1 MKRIP
6 LGKVPNRQ
14 RQFSPR
20 LQHPQHF
27 AHAVQRRRKEHHA
40 KPANHRI
47 KRIRRKRQRIRRR
60 HLKLRILYRQPL
72 RRSPRRLYHSSN
84 RIDPTN
90 SSFRPHHRR
99 NTQRRFP
106 WPCRNIENRLPAP
119 NSCIGNKPPRY
130 LRKHLPDNFPVLL
143 PIRSRSRPS
152 IDSFL
157 VLLHEEKYIPATCA
171 YAGTPSQFISG
182 LHSMR

>member
-1 MKRIP
+1 MKRIL

-27 AHAVQRRRKEHHA
+27 AHAIDWRRKEHHA
-40 KPANHRI
+40 KPADHRI
-47 KRIRRKRQRIRRR
+47 KRIRRKRQSIRRG
-60 HLKLRILYRQPL
+60 HLELRIPYRQPF
-72 RRSPRRLYHSSN
+72 RRTPCRLYHSCN
-84 RIDPTN
+84 RIDPAN
-90 SSFRPHHRR
+90 SSFRPHQRCNAQRRLSRPRR
-99 NTQRRFP
+99 NIQH
-106 WPCRNIENRLPAP
+106 RLPAR
-119 NSCIGNKPPRY
+119 NSCIGNQPLRY

-143 PIRSRSRPS
+143 PIRRRARPS

-157 VLLHEEKYIPATCA
+157 VLLHEEKYIPARCA
-171 YAGTPSQFISG
+171 CAGTPPQFISG